1 MILGQYGAVGWYLV
15 ILGQYRAICDGT
27 GSVEGGAG
35 QYFYHWVSRRW
46 YWAQSLKSVLVL
58 PAQILGPFGP
68 PKKRVNIDMFK
79 KDQKRVS

>member
-46 YWAQSLKSVLVL
+46 YLLKLVVLGQYRVVLVG
-58 PAQILGPFGP
+58 I
-68 PKKRVNIDMFK
+68 
-79 KDQKRVS
+79 